1 MLISR
6 FLRVCG
12 FVVVRHLPTLD
23 FVSRGL
29 VFVCSRCLQ
38 MCVLWWFRADFL
50 IFVGVWFCCFSTS
63 TDVGFCLGLV
73 FVCSRCLKMCVHGGT
88 GRVCCSDI

>member
-12 FVVVRHLPTLD
+12 FAVFRHLPTLD

-29 VFVCSRCLQ
+29 VFVY
-38 MCVLWWFRADFL
+38 
-50 IFVGVWFCCFSTS
+50 
-63 TDVGFCLGLV
+63 
-73 FVCSRCLKMCVHGGT
+73 SRCLKMCVHGGT
-88 GRVCCSDI
+88 GRVCF